1 MVTGETPLR
10 PPNSLP
16 QRAPPR
22 APRRWSSAWKSRSSP
37 PVRSCC
43 AASAGISPGSRP
55 PSSCA
60 APCSPRG
67 SRRESHATSSAS
79 ARCYATLPKAATNS
93 GPLSG
98 DWPTSWQDGTPT
110 SAAVNVGAQV
120 CTFVHRASTGEPG
133 WTATGAAGGRPE
145 QPGYRRVE
153 ATVSIPA
160 SWATRSHYRRAHRA
174 EWPAT
179 LRVELGEF
187 GFDVHGD
194 DAEEVDVL
202 AVCLS
207 LIHISEPTR
216 LGMISYA
223 VFCLK

>member
-1 MVTGETPLR
+1 
-10 PPNSLP
+10 
-16 QRAPPR
+16 
-22 APRRWSSAWKSRSSP
+22 
-37 PVRSCC
+37 
-43 AASAGISPGSRP
+43 
-55 PSSCA
+55 
-60 APCSPRG
+60 
-67 SRRESHATSSAS
+67 
-79 ARCYATLPKAATNS
+79 
-93 GPLSG
+93 
-98 DWPTSWQDGTPT
+98 
-110 SAAVNVGAQV
+110 VNVGAQV

-160 SWATRSHYRRAHRA
+160 SWATRSHHRRAHRA

-202 AVCLS
+202 AVCWGDVGED
-207 LIHISEPTR
+207 LIGHVAA
-216 LGMISYA
+216 LGASSSAAGMA
-223 VFCLK
+223 RARANCRR